1 MDDLQRK
8 LIVVLGTYGTVQYT
22 HTGGSQQATGKRKK
36 DRWRFFIFYLNTF
49 YNNRYRQTVVIQPS
63 LDSTLIQHS
72 TFNIQS
78 SKSSSIIPHKL
89 LFNLPSNTYFKNM
102 STLIIITGASRGI
115 GRAIAVAFA
124 KESRIKNPAFC
135 LIARNKDA
143 LSQTESLIKREIE
156 DGNNCNNE
164 GGREKQVRSSSHS
177 IDLSKL
183 DTLANE
189 IKSVFRQQIEGDTN
203 VDGNGN
209 GNGNVITDPVS
220 GYERAILINN
230 AGSLGHVG
238 SSSDLPSP
246 QELQANVDFNVT
258 STIWL
263 SSYFVKYFAH
273 EHQIKCNVVNIS
285 SLCAITPFK
294 TMAMYCA
301 GKAAVS

>member
-1 MDDLQRK
+1 
-8 LIVVLGTYGTVQYT
+8 
-22 HTGGSQQATGKRKK
+22 
-36 DRWRFFIFYLNTF
+36 
-49 YNNRYRQTVVIQPS
+49 
-63 LDSTLIQHS
+63 
-72 TFNIQS
+72 
-78 SKSSSIIPHKL
+78 
-89 LFNLPSNTYFKNM
+89 M

-143 LSQTESLIKREIE
+143 LSQTESLIQREIE

-164 GGREKQVRSSSHS
+164 GETVKQKQVRSSSHS

-189 IKSVFRQQIEGDTN
+189 IKSVFRQQIEGDTPN
-203 VDGNGN
+203 VD
-209 GNGNVITDPVS
+209 

-230 AGSLGHVG
+230 AGSLGHLG

-246 QELQANVDFNVT
+246 QELQVNIDFNVT

-273 EHQIKCNVVNIS
+273 EHQIKCDVVNMS

-294 TMAMYCA
+294 TMATYCA